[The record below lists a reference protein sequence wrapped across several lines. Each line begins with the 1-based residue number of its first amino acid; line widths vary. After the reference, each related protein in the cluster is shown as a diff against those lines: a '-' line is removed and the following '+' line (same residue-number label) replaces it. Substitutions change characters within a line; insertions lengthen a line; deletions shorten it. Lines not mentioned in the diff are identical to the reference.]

1 MSEGRSLYSKPP
13 SLFHAQANV
22 FMNSS
27 AKAWISAARPRTL
40 PLALSSI
47 WLGSFLAAF
56 FGTFNWQVVIWASIT
71 TIFLQV
77 LSNLANDY
85 GDSIHGADSAER
97 QGPKRAVQAG
107 LITARA
113 MRTGII
119 VAGALS
125 LASGIY
131 LLYVSVG
138 FVREVF
144 FFFLGL
150 GLLAIAAAV
159 TYTSGSRPYG
169 YAGLGDISVFI
180 FFGLVGVLGTFYL
193 HAQWLRWDLL
203 LPAASSGFFSAG
215 VLNVNNIRDIE
226 SDRNAGKRSVP
237 VRLGRE
243 KAVLYHAFL
252 LIAGVLASLL
262 FVLLNY
268 QSSWQLLFLLSVP
281 LFVVNFKAAR
291 KYKEAAALDPFLKQ
305 LALSTLLFVL
315 LFGVGHLLA
324 A

>member
-1 MSEGRSLYSKPP
+1 
-13 SLFHAQANV
+13 
-22 FMNSS
+22 MNGTAS
-27 AKAWISAARPRTL
+27 AWISAARPRTL

-56 FGTFNWQVVIWASIT
+56 YDTFNWGVVVWASIT

-85 GDSIHGADSAER
+85 GDSVHGADSVHR

-107 LITARA
+107 LISPSA
-113 MRTGII
+113 MRTGMI
-119 VAGALS
+119 VFGLLS
-125 LASGIY
+125 LVSGVY
-131 LLYVSVG
+131 LLYTSVG

-150 GLLAIAAAV
+150 GLLAIAAAI

-169 YAGLGDISVFI
+169 YAGLGDISVFL

-193 HAQWLRWDLL
+193 HAQWLSWALI
-203 LPAASSGFFSAG
+203 LPAASSGLFSTA

-226 SDRNAGKRSVP
+226 SDRLAGKRSIP

-243 KAVLYHAFL
+243 WAVRYHAFL
-252 LIAGVLASLL
+252 LLCGILASIGY
-262 FVLLNY
+262 VLLEY
-268 QSSWQLLFLLSVP
+268 QSPWQFLFLLSLP
-281 LFVVNFKAAR
+281 LLLKNFRAVQQ
-291 KYKEAAALDPFLKQ
+291 YKEAAALDPYLKQ
-305 LALSTLLFVL
+305 MALSTLLFVL
-315 LFGVGHLLA
+315 LFGIGHLLGH
-324 A
+324 